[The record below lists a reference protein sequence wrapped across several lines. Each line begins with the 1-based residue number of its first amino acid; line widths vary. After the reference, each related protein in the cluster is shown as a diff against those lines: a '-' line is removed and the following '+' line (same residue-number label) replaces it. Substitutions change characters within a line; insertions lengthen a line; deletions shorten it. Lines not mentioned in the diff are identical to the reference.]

1 MAISTPIST
10 QRFVQKTFSRRELIP
25 SSDNVL
31 WRIEH
36 GVVRT
41 MSWNHTGTV
50 IILGYWSAGEI
61 IGQPLSRVQP
71 YQIEAL
77 TPVTVTQLPTHA
89 WLDAVETLFSRARQ
103 SEELLHIIRQ
113 DKVSDRLMLLLGW
126 LARKFGRPVELGQL
140 IDVRLT
146 HQDLADTIGTSRV
159 TMTRSINQFESEGI
173 LHRPRPSY
181 IIWNEREAER
191 KMAIA

>member
-1 MAISTPIST
+1 
-10 QRFVQKTFSRRELIP
+10 
-25 SSDNVL
+25 
-31 WRIEH
+31 
-36 GVVRT
+36 

-61 IGQPLSRVQP
+61 IGQPLSQVQP

-113 DKVSDRLMLLLGW
+113 DKVSDRLMQLLGW

-140 IDVRLT
+140 IDLRLT

-159 TMTRSINQFESEGI
+159 TVTRSINQFEAEGL

>member
-1 MAISTPIST
+1 
-10 QRFVQKTFSRRELIP
+10 
-25 SSDNVL
+25 
-31 WRIEH
+31 
-36 GVVRT
+36 
-41 MSWNHTGTV
+41 
-50 IILGYWSAGEI
+50 
-61 IGQPLSRVQP
+61 
-71 YQIEAL
+71 
-77 TPVTVTQLPTHA
+77 VTQLPTHA

-140 IDVRLT
+140 IEVRLT

-159 TMTRSINQFESEGI
+159 TMTRLINQFESEGI